1 MYRKI
6 LIKSAPNTK
15 ELQQSGRT
23 VYEIN
28 ILIQAYHC
36 YYLATRFNFILIVS
50 EDIDLFFLE
59 IVFRVRF

>member
-28 ILIQAYHC
+28 ILIQAYLC